1 MIDVRM
7 SMISLNELVGSL
19 NDQIYEATPLN
30 PTIRWG
36 EETARLASTGA
47 ILTGLDMDTI
57 PEPTLTK
64 EEEFVPFLPPFVE
77 NIIGTHD
84 VTVRLVE
91 LDSARTSALRE
102 KCRRNHITVTVAVD
116 AIFALAHAEAVLL
129 NAAAIGGAH
138 YASTIDAYTK
148 ATQWFMPLSCKDQR
162 PSWPTS
168 SSIHH
173 PEGTTLFGTD
183 GFPLQTRMETI
194 RKAVGFSVDTNS
206 LNPCN
211 EEFFWGVVAADMAA
225 AHAAPRKD
233 LAAYVQ
239 REREKQAMCKSFHPS
254 SMMVRSPISSS
265 IGHLDGLGLFAKY
278 TPGSS
283 SLTQVHRQY
292 DGKLNC
298 SLLAAA
304 KWNSPAEMDGMEKA
318 LREWFDH
325 VIEDTQMVE

>member
-1 MIDVRM
+1 
-7 SMISLNELVGSL
+7 
-19 NDQIYEATPLN
+19 
-30 PTIRWG
+30 
-36 EETARLASTGA
+36 
-47 ILTGLDMDTI
+47 MDTI
-57 PEPTLTK
+57 PEPAITK

-77 NIIGTHD
+77 NIIGTHE
-84 VTVRLVE
+84 VTMRLVE
-91 LDSARTSALRE
+91 FDSARTSALRE
-102 KCRRNHITVTVAVD
+102 KCRGNHITVTVAVD

-138 YASTIDAYTK
+138 YVSTIDAYTK
-148 ATQWFMPLSCKDQR
+148 AIHWFMPLSCKDQR

-168 SSIHH
+168 SSIRH

-206 LNPCN
+206 FNPCN
-211 EEFFWGVVAADMAA
+211 KEFFWSVVAADMAA

-233 LAAYVQ
+233 LAAYIQ

-254 SMMVRSPISSS
+254 LMMVRSPISSS
-265 IGHLDGLGLFAKY
+265 IGHLEGLGLFTKY

-283 SLTQVHRQY
+283 SLTQVHRVLFRARPLTPTMTNIFWQY

-318 LREWFDH
+318 LRKWFDH
-325 VIEDTQMVE
+325 VTE

>member
-1 MIDVRM
+1 MLFESLESLAGPHGMIDVRM

-64 EEEFVPFLPPFVE
+64 EEEFVSAYVIPYTRSQMSLRYLFQVPFLPPFVE

-148 ATQWFMPLSCKDQR
+148 ATQWFMPLSCKDQV
-162 PSWPTS
+162 S
-168 SSIHH
+168 
-173 PEGTTLFGTD
+173 EL
-183 GFPLQTRMETI
+183 
-194 RKAVGFSVDTNS
+194 
-206 LNPCN
+206 
-211 EEFFWGVVAADMAA
+211 
-225 AHAAPRKD
+225 
-233 LAAYVQ
+233 
-239 REREKQAMCKSFHPS
+239 
-254 SMMVRSPISSS
+254 
-265 IGHLDGLGLFAKY
+265 
-278 TPGSS
+278 
-283 SLTQVHRQY
+283 
-292 DGKLNC
+292 
-298 SLLAAA
+298 
-304 KWNSPAEMDGMEKA
+304 
-318 LREWFDH
+318 
-325 VIEDTQMVE
+325 